1 MATQTIGKLTAYWA
15 ERVTNIYLIRS
26 FTNEKQ
32 EDKNGLEAAQGLYKA
47 NVRSAK
53 VTFAGNMTAN
63 LMELLQ
69 RGVLIVFGMIL
80 LQNKYINM
88 QQWIAFF
95 PFTGQV
101 ITRVNSVLTTWSDI
115 KSAQGSAARMIQ
127 IFTAPEEPLQGGEVT
142 ETVTDGDIA
151 FENVRFAYGDNE
163 VLHGISAVIP
173 QGKTT
178 ALVGRC
184 GSGKTTLL
192 SLIERLYTPSGGVIT
207 LAGKDVTEYDLY
219 SYRNQFAYVQQ
230 DAGIF
235 GGSFRSAMTY
245 GIKDSIPEE
254 ELENAAERTGLL
266 PLIQSL
272 EQGFD
277 ANISISGNS
286 VSGGQRQRIVLAREL
301 LKKKP
306 ILLLDEPTSALDAL
320 SALEVH
326 QKLIEL
332 FPGTTKL
339 MITHDLRL
347 LTRVDHVIFMENGNI
362 LDSGSPIELMK
373 RCEPYRALVLCDE
386 EVPQ

>member
-1 MATQTIGKLTAYWA
+1 M
-15 ERVTNIYLIRS
+15 
-26 FTNEKQ
+26 
-32 EDKNGLEAAQGLYKA
+32 
-47 NVRSAK
+47 
-53 VTFAGNMTAN
+53 
-63 LMELLQ
+63 
-69 RGVLIVFGMIL
+69 
-80 LQNKYINM
+80 
-88 QQWIAFF
+88 
-95 PFTGQV
+95 
-101 ITRVNSVLTTWSDI
+101 
-115 KSAQGSAARMIQ
+115 
-127 IFTAPEEPLQGGEVT
+127 
-142 ETVTDGDIA
+142 
-151 FENVRFAYGDNE
+151 
-163 VLHGISAVIP
+163 LHGISAVIP

-178 ALVGRC
+178 ALVGCC

-207 LAGKDVTEYDLY
+207 LAGQDVTEYDLY
-219 SYRNQFAYVQQ
+219 SYRNHFAYVQQ

-245 GIKDSIPEE
+245 GIKDSISEE
-254 ELENAAERTGLL
+254 ELENAAERTGPL

-277 ANISISGNS
+277 ANISISDNS

-320 SALEVH
+320 SALEVQ

-362 LDSGSPIELMK
+362 LDSRSPIELMK